1 MTEWEPSHTLRERLK
16 GLLPPDLR
24 IRYLY
29 RRALRAGESEIG
41 LVRYLADPRRV
52 SIDVGANK
60 GIYSYAMLRHSA
72 SVHAFEP
79 NPKLFRMLASWAT
92 NKVTLHQV
100 ALSNESGSANLLV
113 PIGRGGRYS
122 NQGASLSAIK
132 VSGDHGVVRVETRR
146 LDDVAISNVGFIK
159 IDVEGFEQEV
169 LEGAKETLR
178 RDRPNLLV
186 EMEEIHTK
194 TPLADMIDAVCA
206 HGYECIALVRGVL
219 TRFDRIDVTA
229 HHSGPAAP
237 SDYVFNFMFFPK
249 PIDNR
254 P

>member
-1 MTEWEPSHTLRERLK
+1 MTEWEPSLNLRERLK
-16 GLLPPDLR
+16 ALLPPDLR

-29 RRALRAGESEIG
+29 RRELRQGESEIG
-41 LVRYLADPRRV
+41 LVRHLADPRRV

-60 GIYSYAMLRHSA
+60 GVYAYAMLPHSA

-92 NKVTLHQV
+92 NKVVLHQV
-100 ALSNESGSANLLV
+100 ALSDESGPADLLV
-113 PIGRGGRYS
+113 PIGRRGGYS
-122 NQGASLSAIK
+122 NQGASLSATK
-132 VSGDHGVVRVETRR
+132 VRGAHGVVRVEARR
-146 LDDVAISNVGFIK
+146 LDDMAISNVGFIK
-159 IDVEGFEQEV
+159 IDVEGFEREV

-186 EMEEIHTK
+186 EIEEAHTK
-194 TPLADMIDAVCA
+194 TPLTDMVGAVCS

-229 HHSGPAAP
+229 HHSAPAAP
-237 SDYVFNFMFFPK
+237 GDYVFNFMFFPK